1 MNSSE
6 VKIFQSDDGKTEI
19 QVKLE
24 NETVW
29 LSQKQMADLFEKD
42 TDTIGLHLKNI
53 YSSSELDEQ
62 ATTEEYSVVQIEGT
76 RKVRRNIKFY
86 NLDAIFSIGYRVNS
100 KRGIQFRIWATRVL
114 KEFLIKGY
122 ALNEKLLNQQNQQL
136 LELKNTVK
144 MLGKILD
151 YKKLSTDESTGL
163 LKLVS
168 DYAYALD
175 ILDQYDY
182 QKLSIGHTTDKETF
196 CLDYNDAIEQIQKIK
211 KKYDSSPL
219 FGNEKD
225 KSFRSSV
232 AAIYQ
237 TFDGK
242 DLYPS
247 IEEKAAHLFYFILL

>member
-1 MNSSE
+1 
-6 VKIFQSDDGKTEI
+6 V
-19 QVKLE
+19 
-24 NETVW
+24 
-29 LSQKQMADLFEKD
+29 
-42 TDTIGLHLKNI
+42 
-53 YSSSELDEQ
+53 
-62 ATTEEYSVVQIEGT
+62 
-76 RKVRRNIKFY
+76 
-86 NLDAIFSIGYRVNS
+86 GYRVNS

-122 ALNEKLLNQQNQQL
+122 ALNEKLLSQQNQQL

-144 MLGKILD
+144 MLGKVLD
-151 YKKLSTDESTGL
+151 YKNLSTEESKGL

-175 ILDQYDY
+175 ILDRYDY
-182 QKLSIGHTTDKETF
+182 QRLKIGHTTDKESF
-196 CLDYNDAIEQIQKIK
+196 RLDYNEAIEQIKKIK
-211 KKYDSSPL
+211 KKTPSPL

-247 IEEKAAHLFYFILL
+247 IEEKAAHLLYFIVKKPFIHRWQQEDCRTVVSLFSRTEWYSV